1 VSNPPINSNFQVL
14 SSIQTKSGETF
25 TWAQAQHLLFGRTH
39 IILRNLNIKGLIND
53 S

>member
-25 TWAQAQHLLFGRTH
+25 TWTTLVIWAHTH